1 MTDADNDVTVTA
13 YSSAGQVISVTDPN
27 SNVTTYSFDA
37 MNRETGMTAAA
48 GSAIAGVSTF
58 TFDKAGNQVT
68 ATDPD
73 NDTTTTT
80 YDYAES
86 YYLPP
91 SHLCRPQ
98 KNGSEAVS
106 WGRISV
112 PKLRVSPGKVSLVL
126 TFRSENLV
134 SRAA

>member
-1 MTDADNDVTVTA
+1 MQQADGTHISYTYDSAGRLTQVKDPLSNLVTV
-13 YSSAGQVISVTDPN
+13 S
-27 SNVTTYSFDA
+27 
-37 MNRETGMTAAA
+37 
-48 GSAIAGVSTF
+48 
-58 TFDKAGNQVT
+58 
-68 ATDPD
+68 
-73 NDTTTTT
+73 